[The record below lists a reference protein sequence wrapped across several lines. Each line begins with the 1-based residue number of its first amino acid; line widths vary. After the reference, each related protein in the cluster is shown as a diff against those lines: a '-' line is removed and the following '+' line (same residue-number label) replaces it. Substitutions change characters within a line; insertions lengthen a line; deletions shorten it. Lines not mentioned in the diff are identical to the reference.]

1 MESSETRTVQFAPAH
16 RGQFVVLTMFVVA
29 TAAATFAWWW
39 NYHRGDQALEFF
51 GAEGARLIR
60 TAPNVE
66 YLRSPSDESIDISS
80 APGLLNAR
88 TSLLSD
94 ASYDWSAPD
103 PRLESPQFS
112 VRFSRGRSH
121 VVVTFDFENR
131 TVRSS
136 TTGRTAKLIQKTAEG
151 WQAYLARQI
160 EQVVP
165 VTPPEPARTDPSE

>member
-1 MESSETRTVQFAPAH
+1 
-16 RGQFVVLTMFVVA
+16 MFVVA
-29 TAAATFAWWW
+29 IVAATFAWWW

-60 TAPNVE
+60 TAPIVE

-103 PRLESPQFS
+103 SRLESPQFS

-131 TVRSS
+131 TIKSS
-136 TTGRTAKLIQKTAEG
+136 TTGRTAKLIQKTAAG
-151 WQAYLARQI
+151 WQAYLARQV
-160 EQVVP
+160 EQSAP
-165 VTPPEPARTDPSE
+165 VTPLEPARTGPLE

>member
-1 MESSETRTVQFAPAH
+1 MEISETQRAPSAPAN
-16 RGQFVVLTMFVVA
+16 RGQFVVVTMFVVA
-29 TAAATFAWWW
+29 IAAAAFAWSW
-39 NYHRGDQALEFF
+39 NYYRGDQALEFF
-51 GAEGARLIR
+51 GADGARLIR
-60 TAPNVE
+60 TAPKVE
-66 YLRSPSDESIDISS
+66 YLRSPSDESIDLST
-80 APGLLNAR
+80 APGLLHAR

-131 TVRSS
+131 TIKSS
-136 TTGRTAKLIQKTAEG
+136 TTGRMATLIKKTAEG

-160 EQVVP
+160 EQSAP
-165 VTPPEPARTDPSE
+165 VTPPEPARTGPLE